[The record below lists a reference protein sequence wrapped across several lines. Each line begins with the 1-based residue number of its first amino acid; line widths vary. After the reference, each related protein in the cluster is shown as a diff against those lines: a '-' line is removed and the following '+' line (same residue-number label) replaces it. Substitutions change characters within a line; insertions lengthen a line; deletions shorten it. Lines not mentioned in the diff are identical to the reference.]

1 MTFSYFFL
9 CFVFQENTSGELRAE
24 EESEILKRPE
34 VEEFKAAVSSL
45 RNEEE
50 NFELLDR
57 YKQAVLNIVHN
68 KVEPLQS

>member
-1 MTFSYFFL
+1 MFL
-9 CFVFQENTSGELRAE
+9 HILFQENTSGEISAE

-50 NFELLDR
+50 NYELLDR
-57 YKQAVLNIVHN
+57 YKKAVLNIVHK